1 MTLGELKKLKSLL
14 ISQKK
19 EQDNYIIVNDYNEIF
34 LKREKFFGLKYTLED
49 IKKLEDTTGMVKK
62 CENLLKKNTH
72 MLVNNVNDELNK
84 VVLYSTTGVIFK
96 SKYIDN
102 IVDSFKEN
110 PTQVDEDLFT
120 PKFLNENVLNKYA
133 FLDFYLSADNTSIG
147 KCNNLYD
154 YFYSGDANKEQLGK
168 YLINNTKDNE
178 ASGIVNYEEFVKK
191 ITDLGYDVKFV
202 SDYNKKI
209 QNNNSQV
216 FSKEFGTI
224 NIIADLTIKKTKKK
238 Q

>member
-1 MTLGELKKLKSLL
+1 MVTMLYKTNIFGIVGSDNNEDYK
-14 ISQKK
+14 QK
-19 EQDNYIIVNDYNEIF
+19 QVIIWDDLSSKILYNI
-34 LKREKFFGLKYTLED
+34 T
-49 IKKLEDTTGMVKK
+49 
-62 CENLLKKNTH
+62 
-72 MLVNNVNDELNK
+72 
-84 VVLYSTTGVIFK
+84 
-96 SKYIDN
+96 
-102 IVDSFKEN
+102 
-110 PTQVDEDLFT
+110 
-120 PKFLNENVLNKYA
+120 LNENVLNKYA